1 MFKQNEANWDR
12 IIRVVVGIVL
22 LYLGLGGLV
31 AGVAGVVIEIV
42 GAILLITAVIGFCP
56 VYALLKI
63 KTK

>member
-22 LYLGLGGLV
+22 LYMGLGGIFT
-31 AGVAGVVIEIV
+31 GVAGVVIDIV
-42 GAILLITAVIGFCP
+42 GAILLITGVIGVCP
-56 VYALLKI
+56 AYLLLKI